1 MNTKKTK
8 FDYFEISTL
17 ENDGAVN
24 KALSLGEL
32 WEPHIINF
40 LKVNHNKE
48 KNFIDAGSNFGWH
61 SLIASKFFKSVY
73 SFEPQKLLCEL
84 QEQSI
89 KDSNISNISVYNV
102 GLGEAEYKS
111 SLVQAFYNVPNFN
124 TGAICIGNGGNE
136 IIIKTLDSYN
146 FNNIDTIKIDVQC
159 YEDKLISGATKLI
172 TTHKPNLI
180 VELECNSEFVFSQL
194 RSLNYYCFYLDYSY
208 PVDHVFVHY
217 SKLKD
222 FRKTNEKFIFP
233 HNTTNNWNNNV
244 ENGVF
249 EKLCYDR

>member
-1 MNTKKTK
+1 MLDT
-8 FDYFEISTL
+8 
-17 ENDGAVN
+17 
-24 KALSLGEL
+24 AL
-32 WEPHIINF
+32 
-40 LKVNHNKE
+40 
-48 KNFIDAGSNFGWH
+48 
-61 SLIASKFFKSVY
+61 LI
-73 SFEPQKLLCEL
+73 L
-84 QEQSI
+84 
-89 KDSNISNISVYNV
+89 
-102 GLGEAEYKS
+102 
-111 SLVQAFYNVPNFN
+111 
-124 TGAICIGNGGNE
+124 
-136 IIIKTLDSYN
+136 IKTLDSYN
-146 FNNIDTIKIDVQC
+146 FNDIDTIKIDVQC

-233 HNTTNNWNNNV
+233 HNTTNSWNNNV